1 MGKNI
6 ISKILFS
13 VGIIEFVCG
22 IFIFLVLSDDN
33 FLIGLPFLIMGIIFG
48 IIFVGFSEIINL
60 LQDNVDNQNEMLRM
74 MKDKKTTV
82 NDKTKSMIQDIESNL
97 PEM

>member
-6 ISKILFS
+6 ISKILCS
-13 VGIIEFVCG
+13 VGIIECVCG
-22 IFIFLVLSDDN
+22 IFVFLVLSDDN
-33 FLIGLPFLIMGIIFG
+33 FLIGLPFLVMGIVFG

-60 LQDNVDNQNEMLRM
+60 LQNNVDNQNEMLRM
-74 MKDKKTTV
+74 MKDKNPTV

-97 PEM
+97 PEL